1 MVLNIADPNPANHTH
16 ERLKASGGKS
26 NAIPALKCVAPPQ
39 ISHTI
44 VPTTPIHSK
53 TEILPMVAIR
63 RYSRM
68 TIKMTSPPE
77 MAFASSGVKAC
88 RYPAYFAKPIRSEER
103 RVGKG
108 GRSWWAADEETKR
121 RETNGRT

>member
-1 MVLNIADPNPANHTH
+1 MVLTIADPSPANHTH
-16 ERLKASGGKS
+16 ERWKASGGKS

-88 RYPAYFAKPIRSEER
+88 RYPAYRSEEHTSELQSHSDL
-103 RVGKG
+103 VC
-108 GRSWWAADEETKR
+108 
-121 RETNGRT
+121 